1 MLAVKLAVVMC
12 FALAACPPPPD
23 DAVPAAPCFVYE
35 GEEAATIT
43 CDNGVRAIVFKRPD
57 GEWTAGG
64 CFWNESI
71 AP

>member
-1 MLAVKLAVVMC
+1 
-12 FALAACPPPPD
+12 
-23 DAVPAAPCFVYE
+23 VYE